1 MTTPVPENAGPSETA
16 GLADTTGP
24 AHTVAPSWATW
35 LPRAIGRWILAAIL
49 LVAGLS
55 HLGNPAPFMAQV
67 PPWFPAPAATIF
79 ISGVVEIALAIA
91 LVTIRRKRAAVGW
104 IVAAYFVVIFPG
116 NISQFVTHTSAFGL
130 DTDVA
135 RGIRL
140 LFQPLLVILTLWS
153 TRAWST
159 RVWPRR
165 HAATKGNG

>member
-1 MTTPVPENAGPSETA
+1 MTTPVPEIAGPSETP
-16 GLADTTGP
+16 GLADATRPAHTTGP
-24 AHTVAPSWATW
+24 GWATW

-49 LVAGLS
+49 VVAGLS

-91 LVTIRRKRAAVGW
+91 LVTIRRRRAAVGW
-104 IVAAYFVVIFPG
+104 TVAAYFIVIFPG

-130 DTDVA
+130 DTDLA

-140 LFQPLLVILTLWS
+140 LFQPLLVLLALWS
-153 TRAWST
+153 TRAWARS
-159 RVWPRR
+159 
-165 HAATKGNG
+165 HGATEPNR